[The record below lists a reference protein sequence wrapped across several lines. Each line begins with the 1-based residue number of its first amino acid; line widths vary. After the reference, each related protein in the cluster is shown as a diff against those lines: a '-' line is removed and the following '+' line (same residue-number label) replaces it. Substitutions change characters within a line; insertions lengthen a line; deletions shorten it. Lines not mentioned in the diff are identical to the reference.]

1 MLHMQIGLLNKT
13 TWVFGHLL
21 VATFEYVPHANMHV
35 KWDYLDIWAPFG
47 SLLNMIHMQ
56 ICLLSETTFMFGHL
70 LVAAFEYVTVYVEV
84 GLHDY
89 EGNFEATYE

>member
-13 TWVFGHLL
+13 NLVFGHLL
-21 VATFEYVPHANMHV
+21 VATLEYVPHANMQV
-35 KWDYLDIWAPFG
+35 KWDYLDIGAPFG

-70 LVAAFEYVTVYVEV
+70 LVAAFEYVTVHVEV
-84 GLHDY
+84 VLHDY
-89 EGNFEATYE
+89 